1 MPILSNLTQ
10 AWLLQ
15 SPSIPF
21 AYSRSTTSHGFPPC
35 SALLSNAI
43 SPPLGLILSQASQL
57 PLPLSLPPTE
67 SFSRLSPNTLTR
79 LFSAFVE
86 FASGAGGPTP
96 IIEATVNAQRKK
108 EGLPAL
114 KFVLSDIALN
124 VAAWREHAKHSEN
137 ISYVPY
143 SVDAASP
150 PEELMSHGAPTT
162 DDVSKAD
169 HEKVFPLYCLSFHHF
184 PDPEARRILQSTLSI
199 SDGFAIIE
207 LVSRHWSALI
217 LMTLYAITLPL
228 VIFMWFPMGVTML
241 LFTYVIPIVPFV
253 IAFNG
258 HVSALRIRTF
268 EEVMAH
274 LQPEQRGFRY
284 FGIDKY
290 QSIPGIDKID
300 KFRYLNDTLSIS
312 RLPP

>member
-1 MPILSNLTQ
+1 LSNLTQ

-108 EGLPAL
+108 EGFPAL
-114 KFVLSDIALN
+114 KFVLSDIAPN

-184 PDPEARRILQSTLSI
+184 PDPEARRILQSTLST

-207 LVSRHWSALI
+207 LVSRHTCSHSDDPLRHYSPARDFHVVPNGCHYAAIHLRHSHRAVRYCLQRSCLCTAHSYIRGSHGTSSTRMLI
-217 LMTLYAITLPL
+217 D
-228 VIFMWFPMGVTML
+228 
-241 LFTYVIPIVPFV
+241 IP
-253 IAFNG
+253 
-258 HVSALRIRTF
+258 
-268 EEVMAH
+268 AH
-274 LQPEQRGFRY
+274 GLTWQ
-284 FGIDKY
+284 
-290 QSIPGIDKID
+290 
-300 KFRYLNDTLSIS
+300 DTQE
-312 RLPP
+312 RF

>member
-1 MPILSNLTQ
+1 MAPPVSKHPI
-10 AWLLQ
+10 
-15 SPSIPF
+15 
-21 AYSRSTTSHGFPPC
+21 
-35 SALLSNAI
+35 
-43 SPPLGLILSQASQL
+43 
-57 PLPLSLPPTE
+57 
-67 SFSRLSPNTLTR
+67 R
-79 LFSAFVE
+79 LFEIDDQPWFPSLLRSLVQRHLAASWTHPIPGLSTAPPAELATNRIIFPTLSKYVDSAILRIVE

-114 KFVLSDIALN
+114 KFVLSDIAPN
-124 VAAWREHAKHSEN
+124 VAAWGEHAKHSEN

-162 DDVSKAD
+162 DDVGKAD

-184 PDPEARRILQSTLSI
+184 LDPEARRILQSTLST

-228 VIFMWFPMGVTML
+228 VIFMWFPMGATML

-253 IAFNG
+253 IAFDG

-268 EEVMAH
+268 EEVRAH
-274 LQPEQRGFRY
+274 LQPEC
-284 FGIDKY
+284 
-290 QSIPGIDKID
+290 
-300 KFRYLNDTLSIS
+300 
-312 RLPP
+312 